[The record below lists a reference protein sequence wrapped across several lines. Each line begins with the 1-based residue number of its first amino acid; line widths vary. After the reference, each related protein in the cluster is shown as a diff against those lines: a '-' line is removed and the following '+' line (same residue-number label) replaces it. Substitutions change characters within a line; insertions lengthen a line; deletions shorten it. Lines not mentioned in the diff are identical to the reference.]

1 MMASRPAIPEKLKQT
16 LLYESAFVC
25 VVCQSKNT
33 QIHHIDKDN
42 SNNSPDNLVVVC
54 HNHHDEA
61 HTIKTMSQNLTSARL
76 LKSKLAWI
84 SFIKENRN
92 QTASLEGQLQQAD
105 EWSSFGMAWG
115 YINHPRVAQLL
126 DSEIL
131 KGVDQGPLQRC
142 QSRSIVDQNG
152 FLLKPAD
159 LEPARNY
166 MGNTVYDW
174 FPFGDD
180 QVLHKLYSDFV
191 DQIAKRITPIHL
203 DKSSWTKK
211 FIENCLQEG
220 QFIFFTK
227 AQFFKRVSEDT
238 EKAHIRV
245 KTTQK
250 KITIEYYVDTINM
263 FGNTSIA
270 VSFSG
275 HKSCSSLVQIKS
287 INKTSE
293 NWILHC
299 TPIALGVGFRKAL

>member
-1 MMASRPAIPEKLKQT
+1 MANRPAIPEKLKQT

-25 VVCQSKNT
+25 VVCQIKNT

-54 HNHHDEA
+54 LNHHDEA
-61 HTIKTMSQNLTSARL
+61 HATKTLSQNLTPARL
-76 LKSKLAWI
+76 QKSKLAWV
-84 SFIKENRN
+84 SYVKQNRN

-105 EWSSFGMAWG
+105 EWSSFGMTWG
-115 YINHPRVAQLL
+115 YINHHRVAQLL

-131 KGVDQGPLQRC
+131 KGVDQGPLRRC
-142 QSRSIVDQNG
+142 QSSSIVDQNG
-152 FLLKPAD
+152 FLLKPQGRK
-159 LEPARNY
+159 PSTNY
-166 MGNTVYDW
+166 FGNTVYSW

-180 QVLHKLYSDFV
+180 QALHKLYSDFV
-191 DQIAKRITPIHL
+191 DQIAQRVTPIHL
-203 DKSSWTKK
+203 DKSSWMKK
-211 FIENCLQEG
+211 FIGNCLQEG

-227 AQFFKRVSEDT
+227 AQFFKRVSEDV
-238 EKAHIRV
+238 ENAHIRV

-250 KITIEYYVDTINM
+250 KITIKYYVDTMNM
-263 FGNTSIA
+263 FGTTSIS

-287 INKTSE
+287 IDKTSE

-299 TPIALGVGFRKAL
+299 TPIALGVGFCKAL